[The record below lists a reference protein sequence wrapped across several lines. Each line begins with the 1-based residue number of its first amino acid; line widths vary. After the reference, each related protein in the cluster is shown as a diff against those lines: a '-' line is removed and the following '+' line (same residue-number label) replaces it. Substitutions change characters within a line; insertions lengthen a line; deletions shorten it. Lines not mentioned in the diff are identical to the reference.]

1 MARGPRPF
9 TESDVKAALNGALKA
24 GCEVARLEIDLA
36 RKIVLI
42 MGKPQGAA
50 PNELD
55 QELAAF
61 EARHGQH

>member
-42 MGKPQGAA
+42 MGKPQDTKEEGA
-50 PNELD
+50 NEWD
-55 QELAAF
+55 
-61 EARHGQH
+61 GI